1 MLVDAW
7 PGFPETSFLSTKKEN
22 IMIVRKFLVIAFVFL
37 FAPVSLGQD
46 LNYGE
51 GEFTASFTIDAA
63 HTTDGINYSVA
74 ATGEA
79 GDYGRVYL
87 SYEFTDKLGMGT
99 MGEFTGYAWTQNGEV
114 IERATLQGVYRKNG
128 AVFDM
133 YSLDVVT
140 NGLINIVS
148 GQVDFVAKTMTFKV
162 SPLQ

>member
-1 MLVDAW
+1 
-7 PGFPETSFLSTKKEN
+7 
-22 IMIVRKFLVIAFVFL
+22 MIVRKFLVIAFVFL

-114 IERATLQGVYRKNG
+114 IERATLAGRL
-128 AVFDM
+128 
-133 YSLDVVT
+133 S
-140 NGLINIVS
+140 
-148 GQVDFVAKTMTFKV
+148 
-162 SPLQ
+162 